1 MSEVKFNTNTEKFLY
16 EERKQMK
23 SERDEAR
30 KELQEFKQISSD
42 SFSVYMYCLNEIVK
56 GIRCGHATD
65 GATMIIKKD
74 GHTIS
79 LNPKEIKEVVKTA
92 GANFKR

>member
-1 MSEVKFNTNTEKFLY
+1 MIEFKTETEQFLY
-16 EERKQMK
+16 EERKQMMT
-23 SERDEAR
+23 ERDEAR
-30 KELQEFKQISSD
+30 KELQELKQKSSD
-42 SFSVYMYCLNEIVK
+42 TFSVYMYCLNEVVE
-56 GIRCGHATD
+56 GVRYGHATD

-92 GANFKR
+92 GGNFKR